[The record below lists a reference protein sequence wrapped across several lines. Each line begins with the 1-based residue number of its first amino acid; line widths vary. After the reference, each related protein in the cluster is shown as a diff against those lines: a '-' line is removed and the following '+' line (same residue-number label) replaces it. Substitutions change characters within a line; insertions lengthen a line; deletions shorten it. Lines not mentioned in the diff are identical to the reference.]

1 MGVAAIAA
9 LTAQALTSSF
19 AESGYSPA
27 VASRRLLLKVTN
39 SGVERVRQRA
49 VLTPFDT
56 APLQTSYV
64 EHDWVNG
71 DTVLTV
77 GASNQFQSVQV
88 GAGAL
93 DPVDFY
99 VRPLGLEIR
108 DRKLYG
114 GGYTIGLRH
123 YFEEGV
129 IRIDDPLGSCYT
141 CHHDSALPR
150 GRLFFRPDGQ
160 IEWQQESGGVLV
172 QRILEGVTF
181 PHADVA
187 PGGEDPQW
195 FYFHLTREWSEGSPG
210 THAINLTINTTAADE
225 ELITG
230 TQNPIETGTV
240 GWRTADGIPERFTA
254 AWMRAGWSDPA
265 LTGAWGTDPWSSP
278 VLFQPITVDAHG
290 EYSAG
295 WIDGGA
301 ADRYWRELTFVGL
314 NRTYGEKL
322 EVRAVALNA
331 PPNGSLAGIWDSKSW
346 ITVGSNLRASLYQSS
361 AYPQGRYLLL
371 QFRLTPSPTVPLGG
385 APLIFQVNGAGT
397 VLTAEAWDTEPPVP
411 GGALVFTPFP
421 IDNSE
426 GTATATLP
434 QPVEMPLETVHAR
447 AVLEFPTE
455 RGSTRSRPTE
465 TRGRRRFRSSGW
477 VVTTDERDVLE
488 AFFEARAGGAEP
500 FFWPQPD
507 GTTVTVKL
515 LNDVVD
521 WQWLGPDAWRS
532 REPLELV
539 EVFG

>member
-27 VASRRLLLKVTN
+27 DASRRLLLKVTP
-39 SGVERVRQRA
+39 SGAARVRQRGIT
-49 VLTPFDT
+49 TPLDT
-56 APLQTSYV
+56 APAQVSWIG
-64 EHDWVNG
+64 HDWLNG
-71 DTVLTV
+71 DVTFVV
-77 GASNQFQSVQV
+77 GGQPNEFSAVS
-88 GAGAL
+88 AGAAAL
-93 DPVDFY
+93 PIWEVS
-99 VRPLGLEIR
+99 PIGLRIE

-114 GGYTIGLRH
+114 GGYTIGTWH

-129 IRIDDPLGSCYT
+129 IRIDDPSGDTYT
-141 CHHDSALPR
+141 AHDPSSLPR
-150 GRLFFRPDGQ
+150 GRLKFRTASGTPAW
-160 IEWQQESGGVLV
+160 EQEANGVLV
-172 QRILEGVTF
+172 TRQLAGVTF
-181 PHADVA
+181 PVGDVVDQ
-187 PGGEDPQW
+187 GDPKW
-195 FYFHLTREWSEGSPG
+195 FYYHLKRAFTSGSPG
-210 THAINLTINTTAADE
+210 HHDVQITINTTTGDLEQIDGPYNPAAGAQ
-225 ELITG
+225 I
-230 TQNPIETGTV
+230 
-240 GWRTADGIPERFTA
+240 GWRTDDGTPQFFTA
-254 AWMRAGWSDPA
+254 AWMRAGWSDSS
-265 LTGAWGTDPWSSP
+265 LVGSWGADPWSSP
-278 VLFQPITVDAHG
+278 IMFQQITIDAHG

-314 NRTYGEKL
+314 NRTFGEKL

-385 APLIFQVNGAGT
+385 APLIFQVNSAGT
-397 VLTAEAWDTEPPVP
+397 VVTAEAWDTEPPAP
-411 GGALVFTPFP
+411 GSTIVLQPFT

-434 QPVEMPLETVHAR
+434 HAVEMPLEVAHTREVF
-447 AVLEFPTE
+447 EFTTE
-455 RGSTRSRPTE
+455 RGSTRSRPAT
-465 TRGRRRFRSSGW
+465 TLARRRFRSSGW
-477 VVTTDERDVLE
+477 VVTTDQRDDLE
-488 AFFEARAGGAEP
+488 DFFEARAGGAEP

-507 GTTVTVKL
+507 GTTITVKL

-539 EVFG
+539 EAL